1 LCLPIRPHP
10 KLYSSG
16 LIAIVQLNHHESL
29 VETGAGGVASSGT
42 AYGTDG
48 QLQVKR
54 QGDSGDQLERRLLDG
69 GSENTQTGGLLDG
82 ILSSGSSRS
91 GSQKRLL
98 NGGSEN
104 TQSGGLLG
112 NLLDTGNNP
121 GAAGPPQ
128 KRLLDGGSENTQ
140 SGGLLGNLLGNDK
153 MAASTQAQRRLLD
166 GGSENT
172 QSGGLL
178 GGLLARDQHPND
190 KRLLD
195 GGSEIDRCGGK
206 GMSRRLLDGGSEI
219 TTCNQG
225 LLGNLV
231 SRSNSHV
238 KRILDFFNAEE
249 SSSPLPI
256 KRLLD
261 FGRGQKFSHDSE
273 VTYEYVDR
281 QSTSAPES
289 KRFLDPKQA
298 KELFKAGEEI
308 MDTHGPSKRL
318 LDAMGAPD
326 QEPPSGLLD
335 GILGRSNEHEE
346 KRSIGEVF
354 EQFGDLAK
362 SGKKLGGATGGQR
375 RK

>member
-1 LCLPIRPHP
+1 M
-10 KLYSSG
+10 SSFR
-16 LIAIVQLNHHESL
+16 LIIIQHLNDHESSAQSL
-29 VETGAGGVASSGT
+29 VTTGDGGIASSGT
-42 AYGTDG
+42 AYGSAGTP
-48 QLQVKR
+48 QVKR
-54 QGDSGDQLERRLLDG
+54 KDDSEGQLERRLLDG
-69 GSENTQTGGLLDG
+69 GGFLDG
-82 ILSSGSSRS
+82 ILSSGSSTSR
-91 GSQKRLL
+91 SQKRLL

-112 NLLDTGNNP
+112 NLLDTGNN
-121 GAAGPPQ
+121 AGGSAPQ

-140 SGGLLGNLLGNDK
+140 SGGLLGNLLGNDN
-153 MAASTQAQRRLLD
+153 MISSPQAQKRLLD

-178 GGLLARDQHPND
+178 GGLLSRDQHPND

-206 GMSRRLLDGGSEI
+206 GMTKRLLDGGSEI

-225 LLGNLV
+225 LLGNLI
-231 SRSNSHV
+231 SRSAIHV
-238 KRILDFFNAEE
+238 
-249 SSSPLPI
+249 

-261 FGRGQKFSHDSE
+261 FGRGQKFSPDKD
-273 VTYEYVDR
+273 VTYVNS
-281 QSTSAPES
+281 QSKSEPES

-308 MDTHGPSKRL
+308 MDTHGPSKRF
-318 LDAMGAPD
+318 LDAMEAPNQD
-326 QEPPSGLLD
+326 PPSGLLG

-354 EQFGDLAK
+354 EEFGELAK

-375 RK
+375 RE